1 MKRMLTDL
9 DLKGKTVLLRAD
21 FNVPLDD
28 NGNIV
33 DDTRIYEELPTIRYI
48 LKNGAKLIIC
58 SHLGRPKGEFNQKYS
73 MFPVAQHLI
82 RYLLNKIHF
91 AVDVVGPDAMKKAKE
106 LKEGEILVL
115 ENLRF
120 HKEEEANDLY
130 FAKKLASMADV
141 YVDDAFGTIHRKHA
155 STYRVAKLLPNNAMG
170 FLMGKEITTITKA
183 MENPDRPFV
192 SILGGAKVADKI
204 GVVTNLAERSDY
216 VLIGGAMAFTFL
228 KAKGYNVG
236 KSIVDDDNLEVAKNI
251 LETAE
256 KNGKHIIL
264 PVDVATSETYSPKA
278 KSKIFDVAK
287 IPDDYMG
294 LDIGPKTISMYKDII
309 KKAKTIIWNGPMGVF
324 EFANFSA
331 GTVEIAQAIA
341 KNRGLTIVG
350 GGDSVSAIKAL
361 KLEDKISHIS
371 TGGGATLALL
381 EGGELPGLDALSD
394 VPEEK

>member
-1 MKRMLTDL
+1 MLTDL

-331 GTVEIAQAIA
+331 GTVEIARAIA

-394 VPEEK
+394 GPEEK

>member
-82 RYLLNKIHF
+82 RYLLNKIYF
-91 AVDVVGPDAMKKAKE
+91 AVDVVGPDAMQKAKA
-106 LKEGEILVL
+106 LKEGEVLVL

-120 HKEEEANDLY
+120 HKEEEADDLY
-130 FAKKLASMADV
+130 FAKKLASMADI
-141 YVDDAFGTIHRKHA
+141 YIDDAFGTIHRKHA
-155 STYRVAKLLPNNAMG
+155 SIYRVAKLLPNNAMG

-183 MENPDRPFV
+183 IQNPERPFV

-204 GVVTNLAERSDY
+204 GVVTNLAEKSDY
-216 VLIGGAMAFTFL
+216 ILIGGAMAFTFL
-228 KAKGYNVG
+228 KAKGYKVG
-236 KSIVDDDNLEVAKNI
+236 KSIVDDNSLEIAKNI
-251 LETAE
+251 LENAE
-256 KNGKHIIL
+256 KNGKQIIL
-264 PVDVATSETYSPKA
+264 PIDVSTSETYSPKA
-278 KSKIFDVAK
+278 KAKIFNIED
-287 IPDDYMG
+287 IPDNYMG
-294 LDIGPKTISMYKDII
+294 LDIGPKTISLYKNII

-324 EFANFSA
+324 EFSNFSS

-341 KNRGLTIVG
+341 KNKGLTIVG
-350 GGDSVSAIKAL
+350 GGDSVSAVKAL

-394 VPEEK
+394 VPDTK

>member
-33 DDTRIYEELPTIRYI
+33 DDTRIFEELPTIRYI

-331 GTVEIAQAIA
+331 GTVEIARTIA

-394 VPEEK
+394 GPEER

>member
-82 RYLLNKIHF
+82 RYLLNKIYF
-91 AVDVVGPDAMKKAKE
+91 AVDVVGPDTMQKAKA
-106 LKEGEILVL
+106 LKEGEVLVL

-120 HKEEEANDLY
+120 HKEEEADDLY
-130 FAKKLASMADV
+130 FAKKLASMADI
-141 YVDDAFGTIHRKHA
+141 YIDDAFGTIHRKHA
-155 STYRVAKLLPNNAMG
+155 SIYRVAKLLPNNAMG

-183 MENPDRPFV
+183 IQNPERPFV

-204 GVVTNLAERSDY
+204 GVVTNLAEKSDY

-228 KAKGYNVG
+228 KAKGYKVG
-236 KSIVDDDNLEVAKNI
+236 KSIVDDNSLEIAKNI
-251 LETAE
+251 LENAE
-256 KNGKHIIL
+256 KNGKQIIL
-264 PVDVATSETYSPKA
+264 PIDVSTSETYSPKA
-278 KSKIFDVAK
+278 KAKIFNIED
-287 IPDDYMG
+287 IPDNYMG
-294 LDIGPKTISMYKDII
+294 LDIGPKTISLYKNII

-324 EFANFSA
+324 EFSNFSS

-341 KNRGLTIVG
+341 KNKGLTIVG
-350 GGDSVSAIKAL
+350 GGDSVSAVKAL

-394 VPEEK
+394 VPDTK

>member
-1 MKRMLTDL
+1 MLTDL

-82 RYLLNKIHF
+82 RYLLNKIYF
-91 AVDVVGPDAMKKAKE
+91 AVDVVGPDAMQKAKA
-106 LKEGEILVL
+106 LKEGEVLVL

-120 HKEEEANDLY
+120 HKEEEADDLY
-130 FAKKLASMADV
+130 FAKKLASMADI
-141 YVDDAFGTIHRKHA
+141 YIDDAFGTIHRKHA
-155 STYRVAKLLPNNAMG
+155 SIYRVAKLLPNNAMG

-183 MENPDRPFV
+183 IQNPERPFV

-204 GVVTNLAERSDY
+204 GVVTNLAEKSDY
-216 VLIGGAMAFTFL
+216 ILIGGAMAFTFL
-228 KAKGYNVG
+228 KAKGYKVG
-236 KSIVDDDNLEVAKNI
+236 KSIVDDNSLEIAKNI
-251 LETAE
+251 LENAE
-256 KNGKHIIL
+256 KNGKQIIL
-264 PVDVATSETYSPKA
+264 PIDVSTSETYSPKA
-278 KSKIFDVAK
+278 KAKIFNIED
-287 IPDDYMG
+287 IPDNYMG
-294 LDIGPKTISMYKDII
+294 LDIGPKTISLYKNII

-324 EFANFSA
+324 EFSNFSS

-341 KNRGLTIVG
+341 KNKGLTIVG
-350 GGDSVSAIKAL
+350 GGDSVSAVKAL

-394 VPEEK
+394 VPDTK